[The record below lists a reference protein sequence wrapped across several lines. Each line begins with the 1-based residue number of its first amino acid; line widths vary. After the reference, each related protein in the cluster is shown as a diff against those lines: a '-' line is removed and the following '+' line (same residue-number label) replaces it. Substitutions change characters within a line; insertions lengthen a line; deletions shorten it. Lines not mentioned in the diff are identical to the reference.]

1 MILHVGGPWR
11 NWSVYS
17 IFFSSMHKMRRFHMD
32 LFDEMASH
40 GDGDGRSRGGLLVSR
55 LFARSDHL
63 AY

>member
-1 MILHVGGPWR
+1 
-11 NWSVYS
+11 VYS